1 MRKILTVTAHPDDE
15 VLGFGASSYTLAG
28 KGYKIF
34 NCILSGQ
41 VEARKD
47 RPELNILSKNILKA
61 QKIIRAS
68 KTITGASLTLSL
80 ILSHI
85 LN

>member
-61 QKIIRAS
+61 QKLLGQV
-68 KTITGASLTLSL
+68 KQLLGAS
-80 ILSHI
+80 
-85 LN
+85 

>member
-1 MRKILTVTAHPDDE
+1 MRKFLPLLHPDDE

-68 KTITGASLTLSL
+68 KTITGSFLTLSL

>member
-15 VLGFGASSYTLAG
+15 VLGFASNYTLAG

-61 QKIIRAS
+61 QKLLGQV
-68 KTITGASLTLSL
+68 KQLLGASLTLSL